1 MLRRSICWQDYCGSA
16 MAESAALTP
25 KMLLT
30 AYANGYF
37 PMALDKDD
45 PELYWFSPT
54 ERGLLPIAEF
64 NIPRGLRRA
73 MKSHPFTMTVD
84 QDFEGVI
91 RACGTLTKGRKD
103 TWINDEI
110 IRLYTAL
117 HGMGHAHSIET
128 RLDGTLVGGLYGVS
142 IGGAF
147 FGESM
152 FSRAP
157 EASKIA
163 LVTLVEILAEAGYA
177 LLDTQYVNEHLLQ
190 FGVQAVKKRRYL
202 AMLEKALSMQPDPS
216 AQFLPTAQKKGLA

>member
-1 MLRRSICWQDYCGSA
+1 MD
-16 MAESAALTP
+16 ALTP
-25 KMLLT
+25 DMLLT

-37 PMALDKDD
+37 PMALEKDD
-45 PELYWFSPT
+45 PELYWFSPE
-54 ERGLLPIAEF
+54 ERGVLPIANF

-73 MKSHPFTMTVD
+73 MKQHPFTLTVD
-84 QDFEGVI
+84 KDFAGVI
-91 RACGTLTKGRKD
+91 RACGTLTRHRKD

-117 HGMGHAHSIET
+117 HAMGHAHSVET
-128 RLDGTLVGGLYGVS
+128 WQDGTLVGGLYGVS
-142 IGGAF
+142 LGGAF

-163 LVTLVEILAEAGYA
+163 LVTLVEVLRDADYA

-190 FGVQAVKKRRYL
+190 FGIEAVKKPTYMRRL
-202 AMLEKALSMQPDPS
+202 KKALMLDASTR
-216 AQFLPTAQKKGLA
+216 FLAVSKEKGLA